1 MCVFFLVLNLYK
13 NVNYLIFNAKKIN
26 NFFLPSAIRGKTMT
40 PTSGLFFCKDF
51 FFLFEPLGAF
61 LYKRN
66 NFLIGSD
73 TL

>member
-1 MCVFFLVLNLYK
+1 MCAFFFFYK
-13 NVNYLIFNAKKIN
+13 NVKNYLIFNAKKIN

-40 PTSGLFFCKDF
+40 PTSGLFFCKIFF
-51 FFLFEPLGAF
+51 FFLNRWGL

-73 TL
+73 TP